1 MRLAVHDL
9 VCTEGDGKGYGRN
22 KGEQIRVYALTS
34 LEVELVP
41 HGPGAK
47 LLLQSVNLKA

>member
-1 MRLAVHDL
+1 MTLCVQRG
-9 VCTEGDGKGYGRN
+9 TGEGYGRN
-22 KGEQIRVYALTS
+22 KKRLRTERIRVYALS
-34 LEVELVP
+34 SSEDELVP

>member
-1 MRLAVHDL
+1 MTLCVQRGTGKDMGETKKRLRR
-9 VCTEGDGKGYGRN
+9 ER
-22 KGEQIRVYALTS
+22 IRVYALTS
-34 LEVELVP
+34 LEVELVL

>member
-1 MRLAVHDL
+1 MYRGGQEKDMGETKKRLRR
-9 VCTEGDGKGYGRN
+9 ER
-22 KGEQIRVYALTS
+22 IRVYALS
-34 LEVELVP
+34 SSEDELVP